1 MPRALLCGL
10 LVLGW
15 LNRPPTAA
23 AHHFTIDLKV
33 QAGKAMKSAS
43 AEAAAPGVKPKPRGV
58 LRVRARTPITARWT
72 LTNADAKTTYKDV
85 TVHFFAVKIDKLGQT
100 ILPKLTKG
108 VAAESALTMDFGPK
122 DATKGELTFTID
134 TPGVYLLRLE
144 TIGAAG
150 RGPDAH
156 EHFAALDVVIEA
168 GAEKGSP

>member
-15 LNRPPTAA
+15 LSRPPAA
-23 AHHFTIDLKV
+23 SAHHFTIDLKV
-33 QAGKAMKSAS
+33 HAAKARQTAS
-43 AEAAAPGVKPKPRGV
+43 AEAAAPGVKSKPRAV

-72 LTNADAKTTYKDV
+72 LTSADPKTTYKDV
-85 TVHFFAVKIDKLGQT
+85 LVHFFAVKIDKLGQA
-100 ILPKLTKG
+100 IVPKLTKG

-150 RGPDAH
+150 MGPDAH
-156 EHFAALDVVIEA
+156 EHFAALDVVV
-168 GAEKGSP
+168 K